1 MRKCALEVVQKSTFD
16 HEVFHDEV
24 STSNLAFTLEEHMLT
39 MYVSF
44 GNIPGTHIG
53 PKLRSSKSFSKK
65 NSLRKHRLFGFSQ
78 PEHLLTKLVFCE
90 NFQVMKSRL
99 FERALLY
106 DLKLCGI
113 ISTIEISTGKVTE
126 LAKKQFAVI
135 GMGRFGS
142 SVARAISDMG
152 FEVLAIDSDEGRVQ
166 DIVNIVTHAV
176 SADSTDEEALKALG
190 IRNFDVVVVSIGQD
204 IQSSILT
211 TLILKDL
218 GVPRI
223 IVKAQNELHGK
234 VLNKIG
240 ADKVIYPERDM
251 GLRVA
256 HHLVSPNIMDF
267 IELSS
272 DHSII
277 EMQAAPQMVGKNL
290 KELDVRAKFGCN
302 VMAIKNNGKMN
313 ISPNADD
320 GIKSDDIL
328 IIVGANKD
336 LQKMEIHYSNG

>member
-1 MRKCALEVVQKSTFD
+1 M
-16 HEVFHDEV
+16 
-24 STSNLAFTLEEHMLT
+24 
-39 MYVSF
+39 
-44 GNIPGTHIG
+44 
-53 PKLRSSKSFSKK
+53 
-65 NSLRKHRLFGFSQ
+65 
-78 PEHLLTKLVFCE
+78 
-90 NFQVMKSRL
+90 
-99 FERALLY
+99 
-106 DLKLCGI
+106 
-113 ISTIEISTGKVTE
+113 
-126 LAKKQFAVI
+126 AKKQFAVI

-142 SVARAISDMG
+142 SVARAISEMG
-152 FEVLAIDSDEGRVQ
+152 FEVLAIDTDEQRTQ
-166 DIVNIVTHAV
+166 DVVNIVTHAV
-176 SADSTDEEALKALG
+176 SADSTDEEALRALG

-204 IQSSILT
+204 IQASILT

-223 IVKAQNELHGK
+223 IAKAQNELHGK

-277 EMQAAPQMVGKNL
+277 ELQATSQMIGQNL
-290 KELDVRAKFGCN
+290 KQLNVRAKFGCN

-313 ISPNADD
+313 ISPQADD
-320 GIKSDDIL
+320 PIKPDDVL

-336 LQKMEIHYSNG
+336 IQKMEIQYSTP